1 MVNVF
6 DVEKNQ
12 TEPKTQNP
20 NFVLLFVIL
29 VIFQIGILS
38 VIFSIRNH
46 EENPQRVSKYI
57 FYFCKYSTSFQLYQS
72 LISGFWTDNQSNH
85 LQ

>member
-6 DVEKNQ
+6 DVEKNR

-46 EENPQRVSKYI
+46 EENPQRVSTV
-57 FYFCKYSTSFQLYQS
+57 FL
-72 LISGFWTDNQSNH
+72 LIEPGF
-85 LQ
+85 

>member
-6 DVEKNQ
+6 DVEKNR

-46 EENPQRVSKYI
+46 EENPQGVSK
-57 FYFCKYSTSFQLYQS
+57 
-72 LISGFWTDNQSNH
+72 
-85 LQ
+85 